1 MSLNCRQVQR
11 QLSDYVDQQLT
22 LQRRL
27 TIDQHLG
34 GCNFCQHA
42 LESLTETQ
50 KLLQYYVTPTLP
62 DPDRVMVDLKSRIE
76 KRGVDPAWQQVLGLN
91 AGYRRTPIVV
101 LRYTGMLIVLLS
113 VLLFLRGLM
122 MGLPTDLTVANFGPD
137 EVSSGTV
144 PFYQPNSGRL
154 LFTKADYSVENRR
167 FERLISKTAHSA
179 KQQIWGLTI
188 IRENRDRLLLPFD
201 QFDLFL
207 EKSNIVDLNS
217 RDFTIDGRQPLTVL
231 QTDLIINSEQV
242 GADAS
247 ALFTFSYSTPPRGRM
262 TRINR
267 LPEVVRDMVVSPLK
281 QDLIRDIN
289 LSLSG
294 L

>member
-11 QLSDYVDQQLT
+11 QLSYYIDQQLT
-22 LQRRL
+22 LRRKL
-27 TIDQHLG
+27 AVDQHLG

-50 KLLQYYVTPTLP
+50 KLLQYYVTPALP

-76 KRGVDPAWQQVLGLN
+76 KRDAGPAWQQVLGLN
-91 AGYRRTPIVV
+91 AGCRRIPIVV

-113 VLLFLRGLM
+113 VLLFLRGLI
-122 MGLPTDLTVANFGPD
+122 MGLPTDLTVANFDLD
-137 EVSSGTV
+137 EVSSDTV
-144 PFYQPNSGRL
+144 PFSQPNSGRL

-167 FERLISKTAHSA
+167 FERLMSKTSHSA
-179 KQQIWGLTI
+179 KQKMWGLTI
-188 IRENRDRLLLPFD
+188 IRRNRDRLLLPFD

-207 EKSNIVDLNS
+207 KKSNIVGLNS

-231 QTDLIINSEQV
+231 QTDLTLNSEQV

-267 LPEVVRDMVVSPLK
+267 LPEVVRDMAVPLK

>member
-22 LQRRL
+22 LKRRL
-27 TIDQHLG
+27 AIDQHLG

-76 KRGVDPAWQQVLGLN
+76 KRGVGSAWQQVLGLN
-91 AGYRRTPIVV
+91 AGCRRTPIVV

-137 EVSSGTV
+137 EMSSDAV
-144 PFYQPNSGRL
+144 PFSQPNSGRL

-167 FERLISKTAHSA
+167 FERLISKTSHSA
-179 KQQIWGLTI
+179 KQQMWGLTI

-207 EKSNIVDLNS
+207 EKSNIVDLNG

-231 QTDLIINSEQV
+231 QTDLTINSEQV

-267 LPEVVRDMVVSPLK
+267 LPEVVRDMVVPLK

>member
-1 MSLNCRQVQR
+1 M
-11 QLSDYVDQQLT
+11 
-22 LQRRL
+22 RRKL
-27 TIDQHLG
+27 AVDQHLG

-50 KLLQYYVTPTLP
+50 KLLRYYVTPALP

-76 KRGVDPAWQQVLGLN
+76 KRDAGPAWQQVLGLS
-91 AGYRRTPIVV
+91 AGCRRIPIVV

-113 VLLFLRGLM
+113 VLLFLRVLI
-122 MGLPTDLTVANFGPD
+122 MGLPTDLTVANFDLD
-137 EVSSGTV
+137 EVSSDTV
-144 PFYQPNSGRL
+144 PFSQPNSGRL

-167 FERLISKTAHSA
+167 FERLMSKTSHSA
-179 KQQIWGLTI
+179 KQKMWGLTI
-188 IRENRDRLLLPFD
+188 IRRNRDRLLLPFD
-201 QFDLFL
+201 RFDLFL
-207 EKSNIVDLNS
+207 KKSNIVGLNS

-231 QTDLIINSEQV
+231 QTDLTLNSEQV

-267 LPEVVRDMVVSPLK
+267 LPEVVRDMAVPLK

>member
-11 QLSDYVDQQLT
+11 QLSYYIDQQLT
-22 LQRRL
+22 LRRKL
-27 TIDQHLG
+27 AIDQHLG

-50 KLLQYYVTPTLP
+50 KLLQYYVTPALP

-76 KRGVDPAWQQVLGLN
+76 KRDAGPAWQQVLGLN
-91 AGYRRTPIVV
+91 AGCRRTPIVV

-113 VLLFLRGLM
+113 VLLFLRGLI
-122 MGLPTDLTVANFGPD
+122 MGLPTDLTVANFDLD
-137 EVSSGTV
+137 EVSSDTV
-144 PFYQPNSGRL
+144 PFFQPNSGRL
-154 LFTKADYSVENRR
+154 LFTKADYSAENRR
-167 FERLISKTAHSA
+167 FERLMSKTSHSA
-179 KQQIWGLTI
+179 KQKMWGLTI
-188 IRENRDRLLLPFD
+188 IRRNRDCLLLPFD
-201 QFDLFL
+201 RFDLFL
-207 EKSNIVDLNS
+207 KKSNIVDLNS

-231 QTDLIINSEQV
+231 QTDLTLNSEQV

-267 LPEVVRDMVVSPLK
+267 LPEVVRDMAVPLK

>member
-113 VLLFLRGLM
+113 VLLFLRGLI
-122 MGLPTDLTVANFGPD
+122 MGLPTDLTVANFDLD
-137 EVSSGTV
+137 EVSSDTV
-144 PFYQPNSGRL
+144 PFSQPNSGRL

-167 FERLISKTAHSA
+167 FERLMSKTSHSA
-179 KQQIWGLTI
+179 KQKMWGLTI
-188 IRENRDRLLLPFD
+188 IRRNRDRLLLPFD

-207 EKSNIVDLNS
+207 KKSNIVDLNS
-217 RDFTIDGRQPLTVL
+217 RDFTINGRQPLTVL
-231 QTDLIINSEQV
+231 QTDLTLNSEQV

-267 LPEVVRDMVVSPLK
+267 LPEVVRDMAVPLK

>member
-11 QLSDYVDQQLT
+11 QLSYYIDQQLT
-22 LQRRL
+22 LRRKL
-27 TIDQHLG
+27 AIDQHLG

-50 KLLQYYVTPTLP
+50 KLLQYYVTPALP

-76 KRGVDPAWQQVLGLN
+76 KRDAGPAWQQVLGLN
-91 AGYRRTPIVV
+91 AGCRRIPIVV

-113 VLLFLRGLM
+113 VLLFLRGLI
-122 MGLPTDLTVANFGPD
+122 MGLPTDLTVANFDLD
-137 EVSSGTV
+137 EVSSDTV
-144 PFYQPNSGRL
+144 PFSQPNSGRL

-167 FERLISKTAHSA
+167 FERLMSKTSHSA
-179 KQQIWGLTI
+179 KQKMWGLTI
-188 IRENRDRLLLPFD
+188 IRRNRDRLLLPFD

-207 EKSNIVDLNS
+207 KKSNIVDLNS

-231 QTDLIINSEQV
+231 QTDLTLNSEQV

-267 LPEVVRDMVVSPLK
+267 LPEVVRDMAVPLK

>member
-11 QLSDYVDQQLT
+11 QLSYYIDQQLT
-22 LQRRL
+22 LRRKL
-27 TIDQHLG
+27 AIDQHLG

-50 KLLQYYVTPTLP
+50 KLLQYYVTPALP

-76 KRGVDPAWQQVLGLN
+76 KRDAGPAWQQVLGLS
-91 AGYRRTPIVV
+91 AGCRRIPIVV

-122 MGLPTDLTVANFGPD
+122 MGLPTDLTVANFDLD
-137 EVSSGTV
+137 EVSSDTV
-144 PFYQPNSGRL
+144 PFSQPNSGRL

-167 FERLISKTAHSA
+167 FERLMSKTSHSA
-179 KQQIWGLTI
+179 KQKMWGLTI
-188 IRENRDRLLLPFD
+188 IRRNRDRLLLPFD
-201 QFDLFL
+201 RFDLFL
-207 EKSNIVDLNS
+207 KKSNIVGLNS

-231 QTDLIINSEQV
+231 QTDLTLNSEQV

-267 LPEVVRDMVVSPLK
+267 LPEVVRDMAVPLK

>member
-76 KRGVDPAWQQVLGLN
+76 KRDAGPAWQQILGLN
-91 AGYRRTPIVV
+91 AGCRRIPIVV

>member
-11 QLSDYVDQQLT
+11 QLSGYVDQQLT

-27 TIDQHLG
+27 AIDQHLG

-50 KLLQYYVTPTLP
+50 KLLQYYVTPALP

-76 KRGVDPAWQQVLGLN
+76 KRDAGPAWQQVLGLN
-91 AGYRRTPIVV
+91 AGCRRTPIVV

-137 EVSSGTV
+137 EVSSDTV
-144 PFYQPNSGRL
+144 PFSQPNSGRL

-179 KQQIWGLTI
+179 KQQMWGLTI
-188 IRENRDRLLLPFD
+188 IRRNRDRLLLPFD

-207 EKSNIVDLNS
+207 KKSNIVGLNS

-231 QTDLIINSEQV
+231 QTDLTINSEQV

-267 LPEVVRDMVVSPLK
+267 LPEVVRDMVVPLK

>member
-27 TIDQHLG
+27 AIDQHLG

-50 KLLQYYVTPTLP
+50 KLLQYYATPTLP
-62 DPDRVMVDLKSRIE
+62 DPDQVMVDLKSRIE
-76 KRGVDPAWQQVLGLN
+76 KRGVGSAWQQVLGLN
-91 AGYRRTPIVV
+91 AGCRRTPIVV

-137 EVSSGTV
+137 EVSSDTV
-144 PFYQPNSGRL
+144 PFSQPNSGRL

-179 KQQIWGLTI
+179 KQQMWGLTI

-231 QTDLIINSEQV
+231 QADLTINSEQV

-267 LPEVVRDMVVSPLK
+267 LPEVVRDMVVPLK

>member
-1 MSLNCRQVQR
+1 MSLNCMQVQR

-22 LQRRL
+22 LKRRL
-27 TIDQHLG
+27 AIDQHLG

-62 DPDRVMVDLKSRIE
+62 DPDRVMVDLKSQIE
-76 KRGVDPAWQQVLGLN
+76 KRGVGPPWQQVLGLN
-91 AGYRRTPIVV
+91 AECRRTPIIV

-122 MGLPTDLTVANFGPD
+122 MGLPTDLTVANFGLD
-137 EVSSGTV
+137 EVSSDTV
-144 PFYQPNSGRL
+144 PFSQPNSGRL

-179 KQQIWGLTI
+179 KQQMWGLTI
-188 IRENRDRLLLPFD
+188 IRENRDRLPLPFD

-207 EKSNIVDLNS
+207 EKSNIVDLSS

-231 QTDLIINSEQV
+231 QTDLTLNSEQV

-267 LPEVVRDMVVSPLK
+267 LPEVVRDMVVPLK

>member
-27 TIDQHLG
+27 AIDQHLG

-62 DPDRVMVDLKSRIE
+62 DPDRVIVDLKSQIE
-76 KRGVDPAWQQVLGLN
+76 KRGVGPPWQQVLGLN
-91 AGYRRTPIVV
+91 AECRRTPIIV

-122 MGLPTDLTVANFGPD
+122 MGLPTDFTVANFGLD
-137 EVSSGTV
+137 EVSSDTV
-144 PFYQPNSGRL
+144 PFSQPNSDRL

-179 KQQIWGLTI
+179 KQQMWSLTI
-188 IRENRDRLLLPFD
+188 IRQNRDRLPLPFD
-201 QFDLFL
+201 QFDLFI

-231 QTDLIINSEQV
+231 QTDLTLNSEQV

-267 LPEVVRDMVVSPLK
+267 LPEVVRDMVVPLK

>member
-11 QLSDYVDQQLT
+11 QLSGYVDQQLT

-27 TIDQHLG
+27 AIDQHLG

-50 KLLQYYVTPTLP
+50 KLLQYYVTPALP

-76 KRGVDPAWQQVLGLN
+76 KRDAGPAWQQVLGLN
-91 AGYRRTPIVV
+91 AGCRRTPIVV

-137 EVSSGTV
+137 EVSSDTV
-144 PFYQPNSGRL
+144 PFSQPNSGRL

-179 KQQIWGLTI
+179 KQQMWGLTI

-201 QFDLFL
+201 QFDLFFG
-207 EKSNIVDLNS
+207 KSNIIDLNS

-231 QTDLIINSEQV
+231 QTDLTINSEQV

-267 LPEVVRDMVVSPLK
+267 LPEVVRDMVVPLK

>member
-27 TIDQHLG
+27 AIDQHLG

-76 KRGVDPAWQQVLGLN
+76 KRGVGSAWQQVLGLN
-91 AGYRRTPIVV
+91 ARCRRIPIVV

-113 VLLFLRGLM
+113 VLLFLRGLI
-122 MGLPTDLTVANFGPD
+122 MGLPTDLTVANFDLD
-137 EVSSGTV
+137 EVSSDTV
-144 PFYQPNSGRL
+144 LFSQPNSGRL

-179 KQQIWGLTI
+179 KQQMWGLTI

-267 LPEVVRDMVVSPLK
+267 LPEVVRDMVVPLK

>member
-27 TIDQHLG
+27 AIDQHLG

-62 DPDRVMVDLKSRIE
+62 DPDRVMVDLKSQIE
-76 KRGVDPAWQQVLGLN
+76 KRGVGSAWQQVLGLN
-91 AGYRRTPIVV
+91 AGCRRAPIVV

-137 EVSSGTV
+137 EVSSDTV
-144 PFYQPNSGRL
+144 PFSQPNSGRL

-179 KQQIWGLTI
+179 KQQMWGLTI
-188 IRENRDRLLLPFD
+188 IRQNRDRLLLPFD

-207 EKSNIVDLNS
+207 EKSNIVDLNG

-231 QTDLIINSEQV
+231 QTDLTINSEQV

-267 LPEVVRDMVVSPLK
+267 LPEVVRDMVVPLK

>member
-27 TIDQHLG
+27 AIDQHLG

-76 KRGVDPAWQQVLGLN
+76 QRGVGSAWQQVLGLN
-91 AGYRRTPIVV
+91 AGCRRTPIVV

-137 EVSSGTV
+137 EVSSDTV
-144 PFYQPNSGRL
+144 PFSQPNSGRL

-179 KQQIWGLTI
+179 KQQMWGLTI
-188 IRENRDRLLLPFD
+188 IRQNRDRLLLPFD
-201 QFDLFL
+201 QFDLFI

-217 RDFTIDGRQPLTVL
+217 RDFAIGGRQPLTVL
-231 QTDLIINSEQV
+231 QTDLALNSEQV

-267 LPEVVRDMVVSPLK
+267 LPEVVRDMVVPLK

>member
-1 MSLNCRQVQR
+1 MPLNCRQVQR

-22 LQRRL
+22 LKRRL
-27 TIDQHLG
+27 AIDEHLG

-76 KRGVDPAWQQVLGLN
+76 KRGVGSAWQQVLGLN
-91 AGYRRTPIVV
+91 AGCRRTPIVV

-137 EVSSGTV
+137 EVSSDTV
-144 PFYQPNSGRL
+144 PFSQPNSGRL

-179 KQQIWGLTI
+179 KQQMWDLTI
-188 IRENRDRLLLPFD
+188 IRENRDRLPLPFD

-207 EKSNIVDLNS
+207 EKSNTVDLNS

-231 QTDLIINSEQV
+231 QTDLTLNSEQV

-267 LPEVVRDMVVSPLK
+267 LPEVVRDMVVPLK

>member
-27 TIDQHLG
+27 AIDQHLG

-62 DPDRVMVDLKSRIE
+62 DPDRVIVDLKSQIE
-76 KRGVDPAWQQVLGLN
+76 KRGVGPPWQQVLGLN
-91 AGYRRTPIVV
+91 AECRRTPIIV

-122 MGLPTDLTVANFGPD
+122 MGLPTDFTVANFGLD
-137 EVSSGTV
+137 EVSSDTV
-144 PFYQPNSGRL
+144 PFSQPNSDRL

-179 KQQIWGLTI
+179 KQQMWSLTI
-188 IRENRDRLLLPFD
+188 IRQNRDRLPLPFD

-231 QTDLIINSEQV
+231 QTDLTLNSEQV

-267 LPEVVRDMVVSPLK
+267 LPEVVRDMVVPLK

>member
-27 TIDQHLG
+27 AIDQHLG

-50 KLLQYYVTPTLP
+50 KLLQYYVTPALP

-76 KRGVDPAWQQVLGLN
+76 KRDAGPAWQQVLGLN
-91 AGYRRTPIVV
+91 AGCRRIPIVV

-137 EVSSGTV
+137 EVSSDTV
-144 PFYQPNSGRL
+144 PFSQPNSGRL

-167 FERLISKTAHSA
+167 FERLISKTARSA

-217 RDFTIDGRQPLTVL
+217 RDFTIHGRQPLTVL

-267 LPEVVRDMVVSPLK
+267 LPEVVRDMAVPLK

>member
-27 TIDQHLG
+27 AIDQHLG

-76 KRGVDPAWQQVLGLN
+76 KRGVGSAWQQVLGLN
-91 AGYRRTPIVV
+91 AGCRRTPIVV

-137 EVSSGTV
+137 EVSSDTV
-144 PFYQPNSGRL
+144 PFSQPNSGRL
-154 LFTKADYSVENRR
+154 LFTKAGYSVENRR

-179 KQQIWGLTI
+179 KQQMWGLTI

-217 RDFTIDGRQPLTVL
+217 RDFTIHGRQPLTVL

-267 LPEVVRDMVVSPLK
+267 LPEVVRDMVVPLK

>member
-267 LPEVVRDMVVSPLK
+267 LPEVVRDMAVPLK

>member
-27 TIDQHLG
+27 AIDQHLG

-76 KRGVDPAWQQVLGLN
+76 KRGVGPAWQQVLGLN
-91 AGYRRTPIVV
+91 ARCRRTPIVV

-137 EVSSGTV
+137 EVSSDTV
-144 PFYQPNSGRL
+144 PFSQPNSGRL
-154 LFTKADYSVENRR
+154 LLTKADYSVENRR

-179 KQQIWGLTI
+179 KQQMWGLTI

-207 EKSNIVDLNS
+207 EKSNIVDLNG

-231 QTDLIINSEQV
+231 QTDLTLNSEQV

-267 LPEVVRDMVVSPLK
+267 LPEVVRDMVVPLK

>member
-27 TIDQHLG
+27 AIDQHLG

-62 DPDRVMVDLKSRIE
+62 DPDRVIVDLKSQIE
-76 KRGVDPAWQQVLGLN
+76 KRGVGPPWQQVLGLN
-91 AGYRRTPIVV
+91 AECRRTPIIV

-122 MGLPTDLTVANFGPD
+122 MGLPTDFTVANFGLD
-137 EVSSGTV
+137 EVSSDTV
-144 PFYQPNSGRL
+144 PFSQPNSDRL

-179 KQQIWGLTI
+179 KQQMWSLTI
-188 IRENRDRLLLPFD
+188 IRQNRDRLLLPFD
-201 QFDLFL
+201 QFDLFI

-231 QTDLIINSEQV
+231 QTDLTLNSEQV

-267 LPEVVRDMVVSPLK
+267 LPEVVRDMVVPLK

>member
-27 TIDQHLG
+27 AIDQHLG

-76 KRGVDPAWQQVLGLN
+76 KRGVGSAWQQVLGLN
-91 AGYRRTPIVV
+91 AGCRRTPIVV

-137 EVSSGTV
+137 EMSSDAV
-144 PFYQPNSGRL
+144 PFSRPNSGRL

-179 KQQIWGLTI
+179 KQQMWGLTI

-207 EKSNIVDLNS
+207 EKSNIVDLNG

-231 QTDLIINSEQV
+231 QTDLTINSEQV

-267 LPEVVRDMVVSPLK
+267 LPEVVRDMVVPLK

>member
-1 MSLNCRQVQR
+1 
-11 QLSDYVDQQLT
+11 
-22 LQRRL
+22 
-27 TIDQHLG
+27 
-34 GCNFCQHA
+34 
-42 LESLTETQ
+42 
-50 KLLQYYVTPTLP
+50 
-62 DPDRVMVDLKSRIE
+62 
-76 KRGVDPAWQQVLGLN
+76 
-91 AGYRRTPIVV
+91 
-101 LRYTGMLIVLLS
+101 
-113 VLLFLRGLM
+113 
-122 MGLPTDLTVANFGPD
+122 MGLPTDLTVANFGLD
-137 EVSSGTV
+137 EVSSDTV
-144 PFYQPNSGRL
+144 PFSQPNSGRL

-179 KQQIWGLTI
+179 KQQMWGLTI

-201 QFDLFL
+201 QFDLFI

-231 QTDLIINSEQV
+231 QTDLTLNSEQV

-267 LPEVVRDMVVSPLK
+267 LPEVVRDMVVPLK

>member
-22 LQRRL
+22 LQRKL
-27 TIDQHLG
+27 AIDQHLG

-62 DPDRVMVDLKSRIE
+62 DPDRVMVDLKSQIE
-76 KRGVDPAWQQVLGLN
+76 KRGVDPPWQQVLGLN
-91 AGYRRTPIVV
+91 AGCRRTPIVA

-122 MGLPTDLTVANFGPD
+122 MGLPTDFTVANFGLD
-137 EVSSGTV
+137 KVSSDTV
-144 PFYQPNSGRL
+144 PFSQPNSGRL

-179 KQQIWGLTI
+179 KQQMWGLTI
-188 IRENRDRLLLPFD
+188 IRENRDRLPLPFD

-217 RDFTIDGRQPLTVL
+217 REFTIDGRQPLTVL
-231 QTDLIINSEQV
+231 ETDLTLNSEQV

-267 LPEVVRDMVVSPLK
+267 LPEVVRDMVVPLK

>member
-27 TIDQHLG
+27 AIDQHLG

-76 KRGVDPAWQQVLGLN
+76 KRGVGSAWQQVLGLN
-91 AGYRRTPIVV
+91 AGCRRTPIVV

-137 EVSSGTV
+137 EVSSDTV
-144 PFYQPNSGRL
+144 PFSQPNSGRL

-179 KQQIWGLTI
+179 KQQMWGLTI
-188 IRENRDRLLLPFD
+188 IRENRDRLRLPFD
-201 QFDLFL
+201 QLDLFL
-207 EKSNIVDLNS
+207 EKSNIVDLND

-231 QTDLIINSEQV
+231 QTDLTINSEQV

-267 LPEVVRDMVVSPLK
+267 LPEVVRDMVVPLK

>member
-27 TIDQHLG
+27 AIDQHLG

-76 KRGVDPAWQQVLGLN
+76 KRGVGSAWQQVLGLN
-91 AGYRRTPIVV
+91 AGCRRTPIVV

-113 VLLFLRGLM
+113 VLLFLRGLI
-122 MGLPTDLTVANFGPD
+122 MGLPTDLTVANFDLD
-137 EVSSGTV
+137 EVSSDTV
-144 PFYQPNSGRL
+144 PFSQPNSGRL

-179 KQQIWGLTI
+179 KQQMWGLTI
-188 IRENRDRLLLPFD
+188 IRRNRDRLLLPFD

-207 EKSNIVDLNS
+207 KKSNIVGLNS

-231 QTDLIINSEQV
+231 QTDLTINSEQV

-267 LPEVVRDMVVSPLK
+267 LPEVVRDMAVPLK